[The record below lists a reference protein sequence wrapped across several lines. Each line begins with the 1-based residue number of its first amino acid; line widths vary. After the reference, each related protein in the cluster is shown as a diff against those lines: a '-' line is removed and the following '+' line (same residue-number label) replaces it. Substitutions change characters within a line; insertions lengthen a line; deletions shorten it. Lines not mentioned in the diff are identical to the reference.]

1 MSRWVRKQIATGRK
15 NFERRKI
22 LIEMINFLP
31 ATFLPLMYL
40 KPMNQH

>member
-1 MSRWVRKQIATGRK
+1 MSRWVRIQIAAGRK
-15 NFERRKI
+15 SCERHKI